1 MTPQQLISLIADHNG
16 IQRKNKFSVTFNCT
30 NCNGVVLNSQDS
42 IPAIYMNIGQRG
54 VELTPDRMTGPGIGR
69 NIPTNPTFE
78 SDKGL
83 LLRFPIEQDWK
94 TYKLINDWLGNLA
107 ITTAGQ
113 GSGQPES
120 GTVTAARY
128 YDDCAKNGTVT
139 VKAERYNGNVAC
151 TFTFTEA
158 FPALILPIDFD
169 AEANTGNSTFDVIF
183 NFRTY
188 SVTLPT

>member
-1 MTPQQLISLIADHNG
+1 MTPNEIIQRIANHNG
-16 IQRKNKFSVTFNCT
+16 IQRKNKFSVTFQTECL
-30 NCNGVVLNSQDS
+30 GDVISSEEDDLES

-94 TYKLINDWLGNLA
+94 TYKIVNDWIGKLA
-107 ITTAGQ
+107 PINEFD
-113 GSGQPES
+113 SEL
-120 GTVTAARY
+120 VTAANY
-128 YDDCAKNGTVT
+128 YDDCAKNGIVT
-139 VKAERYNGNVAC
+139 VVAETYNGIPAC
-151 TFTFTEA
+151 TFTFNEA
-158 FPALILPIDFD
+158 FPALILPLDFD
-169 AEANTGNSTFDVIF
+169 AEVNSGNSTFDVIF

-188 SVTLPT
+188 TITLP

>member
-1 MTPQQLISLIADHNG
+1 MTPQQLITLIADHNG
-16 IQRKNKFSVTFNCT
+16 IQRKNKFSVTFNNT
-30 NCNGVVLNSQDS
+30 DCNGVALDS
-42 IPAIYMNIGQRG
+42 EEAIPAIYMNIGQRG

-107 ITTAGQ
+107 ITN
-113 GSGQPES
+113 SGL
-120 GTVTAARY
+120 GNVTAARY
-128 YDDCAKNGTVT
+128 YDNCAKNGTVI
-139 VKAERYNGNVAC
+139 VNAETYNGTSAC
-151 TFTFTEA
+151 TFTFNEA

-188 SVTLPT
+188 SVIIP